1 MYSIVLNFEGKRQ
14 SAGKM
19 KKKFSFTFTVL
30 SLFAAFF
37 KRLTLT
43 TNKRV
48 VCLLFYPQIKL
59 ICGARNT
66 TKLAQE
72 HFDDNARRLER

>member
-43 TNKRV
+43 TNVSSLSSFLSTNKTNLWR
-48 VCLLFYPQIKL
+48 
-59 ICGARNT
+59 
-66 TKLAQE
+66 TKYYKTPSRTL
-72 HFDDNARRLER
+72 

>member
-19 KKKFSFTFTVL
+19 KKKFSFTKKAL
-30 SLFAAFF
+30 CCLFQVSDVD
-37 KRLTLT
+37 
-43 TNKRV
+43 NKQTCQ

-66 TKLAQE
+66 LKTPSRTL
-72 HFDDNARRLER
+72 

>member
-1 MYSIVLNFEGKRQ
+1 MYSIVFNFEGKRQ

-43 TNKRV
+43 TNV
-48 VCLLFYPQIKL
+48 SSLLSSFLSTNKTNL
-59 ICGARNT
+59 WR
-66 TKLAQE
+66 TKYYKTRSRTL
-72 HFDDNARRLER
+72 